1 MTGFEL
7 QTSGIGR
14 DRSSN
19 WATTTAED
27 REMLSKV
34 ILLHQKVPAN
44 FFGAN
49 FLLYKVSDTIFH
61 SFFIYFSSF
70 VPRSM
75 QCDQIGHFIA
85 LWAFF

>member
-34 ILLHQKVPAN
+34 ILLHQKDPAN